1 MVLAII
7 SGSLSKDK
15 KAIPV
20 HEAKLSVRDKSPA
33 ILKKGEV
40 WGNRVNIRE
49 APSLQSKVLG
59 QVNEGISLC
68 VLGYSSDWY
77 KVEMKDIGT
86 AYIFGAYLRPVN
98 FDTGGIM
105 LGIVKYEK
113 AQVYINVSG
122 AVKKITLPGKTK
134 LLLFPAKGNYKEDDT
149 PNPINYYSLTK
160 LLGEWIVKV
169 LSSYLIIRT
178 SFIPRD
184 SFPYPEA
191 FTDQFTCRMT
201 SDRLAADLMLAI
213 KKNLTGVIHIAGE
226 KDTLYNIA
234 RKINPS
240 VGKIT
245 RAETGLILP
254 RDLSLNTDKWKKL
267 RGEQNGP

>member
-49 APSLQSKVLG
+49 KPGLKSKVLG
-59 QVNEGISLC
+59 QVDEGTSLS
-68 VLGYSSDWY
+68 VLDKSGDWY
-77 KVEMKDIGT
+77 TVELKDSGT

-98 FDTGGIM
+98 FDKGKIM
-105 LGIVKYEK
+105 LGAVKYEK

-134 LLLFPAKGNYKEDDT
+134 LLLFPAKGNYKEDF
-149 PNPINYYSLTK
+149 
-160 LLGEWIVKV
+160 
-169 LSSYLIIRT
+169 YLIH
-178 SFIPRD
+178 
-184 SFPYPEA
+184 FPDGSQGY
-191 FTDQFTCRMT
+191 
-201 SDRLAADLMLAI
+201 I
-213 KKNLTGVIHIAGE
+213 GKKDVQHVL
-226 KDTLYNIA
+226 
-234 RKINPS
+234 
-240 VGKIT
+240 
-245 RAETGLILP
+245 
-254 RDLSLNTDKWKKL
+254 
-267 RGEQNGP
+267 